1 MVGED
6 EGEAALEADEGAAAG
21 AAEVGAGIAVIE
33 AAEENAAGSR
43 AFPIKNTALHPG
55 ARHTRAPLF
64 LSLRSAICFVLRY
77 FARWP
82 YCIYSYI

>member
-43 AFPIKNTALHPG
+43 AFPIKNKALHPG

-64 LSLRSAICFVLRY
+64 FVPPFRYLFCPQVLR
-77 FARWP
+77 ALALLH
-82 YCIYSYI
+82 I